1 MKDTTKLPRL
11 DFAAG
16 LWQHRSLLN
25 AHCPKENFPV
35 SLIFLPAWNWVS
47 VIGEAEDE
55 IPDRTKN
62 LEPGTAN

>member
-16 LWQHRSLLN
+16 LWQHRNRFECTL
-25 AHCPKENFPV
+25 PKRKF
-35 SLIFLPAWNWVS
+35 SS
-47 VIGEAEDE
+47 VIDLSPRLELSVVGEAEDE

-62 LEPGTAN
+62 LEPGAAH